1 MGADDD
7 TLSMMINGSYGTP
20 TIAGASFAKLDG
32 GAGTDT
38 INWAESIGADG
49 QSLTLTTG
57 GAVNFENLTGS
68 GYADTLTGDGNA
80 NVLSGGNGLDTL
92 YGLGGNDTLY
102 AGNSTQY
109 DNDILYGGAG
119 DDSLGGNAGN
129 NTLDGG
135 TGKDIITS
143 GSGSDTIVIR
153 SGDGST
159 DIANADILTDFT
171 DGTDVIGIDGL
182 NYGDL
187 TVQQGTDEN
196 SNHVIVKYGAEF
208 LLVIQNVSVGNMTSP
223 DFTPL

>member
-153 SGDGST
+153 SVPAVVTSRKVLVDDCHYRKTIIVNVRLKATYFASKAHSDATYSRDRGKTLFDSSGHSFLS
-159 DIANADILTDFT
+159 DPIE
-171 DGTDVIGIDGL
+171 IGRLI
-182 NYGDL
+182 
-187 TVQQGTDEN
+187 
-196 SNHVIVKYGAEF
+196 
-208 LLVIQNVSVGNMTSP
+208 
-223 DFTPL
+223 